1 MQQSNFGCA
10 ADFSLGIEE
19 ELVLVDPHTHQLDH
33 SAQEVLARMSP
44 HVRTGS
50 AHPEAYAALVELSS
64 PICTEV
70 DDAIRAV
77 AGLRE
82 QLWLTGAV
90 AIGSG
95 LHPTGSFGDVVHYPA
110 ERYRLIAS
118 RMRGL
123 MQRTPTSALHVHVGM
138 PDPDAAIRACNGMR
152 AHLPLLQALSAN
164 SPFWYGH
171 DSGLASARAMVF
183 RAFPS
188 SQIPPAFASY
198 DAYAAEIDRLTVAGG
213 MPDYT
218 YLWWDIR
225 PHPALGTIE
234 VRAMDAQSSLGN
246 VAALAALIHSL
257 SLWAAEE
264 PGPWE
269 REDVLTESSFRAARD
284 GMHALLWHD
293 GRMAPVSEVAADAV
307 ALARPYARELGCE
320 GGLEEVERIISD
332 GNGAMRQRA
341 AFACGGMAQVLE
353 ELVAETASVEDVLAH
368 EPTLVSRIAGL
379 R

>member
-1 MQQSNFGCA
+1 MRQANFGCA

-19 ELVLVDPHTHQLDH
+19 ELVLVDPDTHELEH
-33 SAQEVLARMSP
+33 SAVDVLTRMSSR
-44 HVRTGS
+44 VAVGS

-64 PICTEV
+64 PICSDV
-70 DDAIRAV
+70 VHAVRAV
-77 AGLRE
+77 AALRE
-82 QLWLTGAV
+82 QLWLTGAA

-95 LHPTGSFGDVVHYPA
+95 LHPSGLFGDVVHYPA

-123 MQRTPTSALHVHVGM
+123 MERTPTSALHVHVGM

-152 AHLPLLQALSAN
+152 AYLPLLQALSAN

-225 PHPALGTIE
+225 PHPVLGTIE

-246 VAALAALIHSL
+246 VAGLAALIHSL

-293 GRMAPVSEVAADAV
+293 GRMTPVSEVAATAV
-307 ALARPYARELGCE
+307 ALARPYARDLGCE
-320 GGLEEVERIISD
+320 GALEEVERIVSD
-332 GNGAMRQRA
+332 GNGAIRQRA
-341 AFACGGMAQVLE
+341 SFVRGGMSQVLE
-353 ELVAETASVEDVLAH
+353 DLVAETSSVEDVLVR
-368 EPTLVSRIAGL
+368 EPLVPRVAGL
-379 R
+379 H